1 VLSSEDPLR
10 LEAWGV
16 QGGRKQFAFIVLLVT
31 PETKE
36 ELGGEVRCH
45 AAVKESE
52 LEWVLRERAS
62 RNVHLFD
69 LDKLTTHVR

>member
-1 VLSSEDPLR
+1 MQ
-10 LEAWGV
+10 A
-16 QGGRKQFAFIVLLVT
+16 GRKQFAFIVLLLT

-36 ELGGEVRCH
+36 ELAGEVRCH
-45 AAVKESE
+45 AAVNQTE
-52 LEWVLRERAS
+52 LEWVLRQRPT